1 LPLPRLDAAAHV
13 YLKAHVLPQL
23 MSFVKDMKKVAEKHA
38 VAGLVVSSAGR
49 F

>member
-1 LPLPRLDAAAHV
+1 MCIGKRTFCP
-13 YLKAHVLPQL
+13 KL